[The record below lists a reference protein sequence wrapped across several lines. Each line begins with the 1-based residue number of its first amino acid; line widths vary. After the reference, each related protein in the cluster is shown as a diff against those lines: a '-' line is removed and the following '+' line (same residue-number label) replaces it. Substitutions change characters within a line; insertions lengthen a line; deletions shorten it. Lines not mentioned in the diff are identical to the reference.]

1 MAIAGTVGVPP
12 PPVSVSAPTPTP
24 PPSPSAGLFHD
35 HIPETRLIA
44 RVLAG
49 DGRAGRELYDA
60 HAPRVYRLVY
70 RLCGDDD
77 LAQEFTQDVF
87 VRAFDQLAR
96 FRGECGLSTWLHRI
110 AVTVTS
116 NGMRKVRQLRHREEA
131 IDPDFPAGP
140 EADGVQ
146 HSQPDLRVRMR
157 EAINALPEIYRLP
170 LIMHDIE
177 GYTHTEIASI
187 LRLPEGTSRRRLS
200 TARAALRS
208 ALAAFSEEQS

>member
-1 MAIAGTVGVPP
+1 VTA
-12 PPVSVSAPTPTP
+12 STP
-24 PPSPSAGLFHD
+24 PPSPHPASPLFPD
-35 HIPETRLIA
+35 HVPETRLIA

-77 LAQEFTQDVF
+77 LAQEFTQEVF
-87 VRAFDQLAR
+87 IRAFDRLDR
-96 FRGECGLSTWLHRI
+96 FRGESGLSTWLHRI
-110 AVTVTS
+110 AITVTS
-116 NGMRKVRQLRHREEA
+116 NGMRKVRQLRNREAE
-131 IDPDFPAGP
+131 IDPDHPAGP
-140 EADGVQ
+140 GSDGVQ
-146 HSQPDLRVRMR
+146 RSDPDLRARMR
-157 EAINALPEIYRLP
+157 DAINALPEIYRTP

-200 TARAALRS
+200 TARATLRS
-208 ALAAFSEEQS
+208 ALAPFSEDVA

>member
-1 MAIAGTVGVPP
+1 MQAPWGYRHPGF
-12 PPVSVSAPTPTP
+12 VSAPTPTP
-24 PPSPSAGLFHD
+24 PRPPTPSAAFFQD
-35 HIPETRLIA
+35 HVPETRLIA

-70 RLCGDDD
+70 RLCGEED
-77 LAQEFTQDVF
+77 LAQEFTQEVF
-87 VRAFDQLAR
+87 IRAFDRLGR
-96 FRGECGLSTWLHRI
+96 FRGESGLSTWLHRI
-110 AVTVTS
+110 AITVTS
-116 NGMRKVRQLRHREEA
+116 NGMRKVRQLRHREES
-131 IDPDFPAGP
+131 IDPEFPAGP

-146 HSQPDLRVRMR
+146 HCQPDLRARMH

-200 TARAALRS
+200 TARATLRT
-208 ALAAFSEEQS
+208 ALAPFSEEQS